1 MFVLFRVGNGR
12 YGTVFKGEWQGE
24 LVAMKKFHTTKE
36 KSWNREV
43 ELYNTQALAH
53 DNILRFIA
61 ADNRDNGVQA
71 IGANLHS
78 SNHDF

>member
-1 MFVLFRVGNGR
+1 
-12 YGTVFKGEWQGE
+12 
-24 LVAMKKFHTTKE
+24 MKKFHTTEE

-71 IGANLHS
+71 RCAIL
-78 SNHDF
+78 